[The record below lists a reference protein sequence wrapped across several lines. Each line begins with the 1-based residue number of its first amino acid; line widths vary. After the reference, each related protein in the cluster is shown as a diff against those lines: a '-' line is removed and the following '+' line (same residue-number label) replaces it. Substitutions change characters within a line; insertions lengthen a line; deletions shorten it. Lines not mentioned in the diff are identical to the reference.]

1 MRGRRALIL
10 FVLASVLIVP
20 LAFAGEEKPVAVAL
34 IVALAVALGV
44 ALHRAGP
51 QRV

>member
-1 MRGRRALIL
+1 VFVRRAALL
-10 FVLASVLIVP
+10 FVLAGVLVLP
-20 LAFAGEEKPVAVAL
+20 LIHTGEVQLVSIAL
-34 IVALAVALGV
+34 IVALAA

>member
-1 MRGRRALIL
+1 MRVRRAVIL
-10 FVLASVLIVP
+10 FLLAGVVVLP
-20 LAFAGEEKPVAVAL
+20 LLRTGEVQLVTVAL
-34 IVALAVALGV
+34 IVALAA

>member
-1 MRGRRALIL
+1 MLLRRSVIL
-10 FVLASVLIVP
+10 LVLAGVLALP
-20 LAFAGEEKPVAVAL
+20 LLRTGEVQLVSVAL
-34 IVALAVALGV
+34 IVALGV